1 MGTDGRALVPPE
13 GLDMLGR
20 AWEAFRVWQCSHI
33 NIGACRP
40 ASDETSTGVSLSV
53 SGAILSD

>member
-1 MGTDGRALVPPE
+1 MVARLSRRN
-13 GLDMLGR
+13 GLDLLGR